1 MDCIKKFLQ
10 ESYQSRLRLFAQ
22 GKSERYEYTL
32 ENYSQIFFAHLD
44 LVKKEGKDCAT
55 CSDTL
60 RCQKIR
66 KVINGIKKEEIEQF
80 FIDIQQVYLN
90 WIKAEPVKAIQG
102 LENLLKNKNL
112 HHFERELKETDVFF
126 KARVSKNILT
136 QWDMFHIPFNK
147 RYLIENQR
155 YSLTGQPMIYIG
167 SSVVDVAE
175 EIEASELDNFKVSVV
190 RLPVS
195 SFKIYD
201 LKNNIDTIYLEM
213 VFDQLF
219 GDDKERYTEA
229 TFYKLILSSICSFRK
244 RRDHRGYSFC
254 EEYVIPQIL
263 ALNLKRLGFDG
274 IAYLST
280 KKFEKVECAK
290 ENQTIHKENIAI
302 FTNLSPEHV
311 YDRTLYERMKIST
324 PIDINRIE
332 KVTIEELEEIVKE
345 IGLSKSQ
352 EKISQSELI
361 LNSFKRNYADIMV
374 NNEKYYDSKIGK
386 LHLYQLYSILNEILV
401 A

>member
-102 LENLLKNKNL
+102 LETLLKDKKL
-112 HHFERELKETDVFF
+112 YQFERVLKETDIFF
-126 KARVSKNILT
+126 KARVSKDILT
-136 QWDMFHIPFNK
+136 HWDMFHIPFNK

-175 EIEASELDNFKVSVV
+175 EIEVTEFDDFKVSVV

-201 LKNNIDTIYLEM
+201 LKNNINTIYTEM
-213 VFDQLF
+213 VFDEFL
-219 GDDKERYTEA
+219 GINRERYTEA
-229 TFYKLILSSICSFRK
+229 TFYKLIFSSICSFSK
-244 RRDHRGYSFC
+244 RRDHKGYSFC

-263 ALNLKRLGFDG
+263 ALNLKRSGFDG

-280 KKFEKVECAK
+280 KKFEKVECTR
-290 ENQTIHKENIAI
+290 ENQSIHKENIAI
-302 FTNLSPEHV
+302 FTNLSMNHV
-311 YDRTLYERMKIST
+311 YDRSLYERMKIST
-324 PIDINRIE
+324 PIDINKIE
-332 KVTIEELEEIVKE
+332 KVTIEDLEEVVKE

-352 EKISQSELI
+352 EKVSQSELI
-361 LNSFKRNYADIMV
+361 LSLFTRNYADIKI
-374 NNEKYYDSKIGK
+374 NGDKYYDSKIGK

>member
-22 GKSERYEYTL
+22 GKSEQYEDTL
-32 ENYSQIFFAHLD
+32 KNYSKIFFAHLD

-60 RCQKIR
+60 QCQKIR
-66 KVINGIKKEEIEQF
+66 KVINSIKQEEIEQF
-80 FIDIQQVYLN
+80 FLDIQEVYLN
-90 WIKAEPVKAIQG
+90 WINSEPVNAIQG

-201 LKNNIDTIYLEM
+201 LKINIDTIYLEM

-244 RRDHRGYSFC
+244 RRDHKGYSFC

-263 ALNLKRLGFDG
+263 ALNLKRFGFDG

-290 ENQTIHKENIAI
+290 ENQIIHKENIAI
-302 FTNLSPEHV
+302 FTNLSPKHV

-332 KVTIEELEEIVKE
+332 KVTIEELEEVVKE

-361 LNSFKRNYADIMV
+361 LNSFKRNYADITV